1 MVTAV
6 DTSVLLDVLLN
17 DPQHAPASI
26 AALHRAAAEGSLAI
40 CDVALAE
47 VVPVLKTEDLPQF
60 LADWNFRFSPPH
72 RRSPSSRVKRF
83 ACIWTGAA
91 SAGGWCRIF

>member
-17 DPQHAPASI
+17 DPQRALASI

-40 CDVALAE
+40 CDAALAE
-47 VVPVLKTEDLPQF
+47 IVPVLT
-60 LADWNFRFSPPH
+60 
-72 RRSPSSRVKRF
+72 
-83 ACIWTGAA
+83 
-91 SAGGWCRIF
+91 AGDPG

>member
-6 DTSVLLDVLLN
+6 DTSVLLDVLLD

-40 CDVALAE
+40 GETALAE
-47 VVPVLKTEDLPQF
+47 IVPVLDADALPQF
-60 LADWNFRFSPPH
+60 LADWQLAFLPGNCCH
-72 RRSPSSRVKRF
+72 RR
-83 ACIWTGAA
+83 
-91 SAGGWCRIF
+91 